1 MAFSRVQNQQCNKFS
16 PVCQK
21 VKMKGIPYFLF
32 ALLVIFSTTDARPE
46 SETILPR
53 RTCNLKY
60 NKGDAIKVYNVP
72 KNCCPKNGKL
82 NMNDMGTRYPMPNSI
97 CGLYYCPVLMMLKG
111 CKYMCN
117 FYKCNQNYGGEKICK
132 QLCGV
137 SQPKISTTTIKPS
150 TASTNITT
158 TKPKPTPDKNVC
170 PVITSVFGCKFVC
183 SNQKVKKCRKYY
195 GGKNNCLAQ
204 CKKKTTIAPST
215 KPPTTSAKPSIPTT
229 KPPASTTKPST
240 AASKSSEKSSAKT
253 TAESVKPNTKKT
265 TKTPKSKT
273 TKAKKPKTTVKPKP
287 KTKL

>member
-1 MAFSRVQNQQCNKFS
+1 M
-16 PVCQK
+16 
-21 VKMKGIPYFLF
+21 G
-32 ALLVIFSTTDARPE
+32 
-46 SETILPR
+46 
-53 RTCNLKY
+53 
-60 NKGDAIKVYNVP
+60 
-72 KNCCPKNGKL
+72 

-137 SQPKISTTTIKPS
+137 SQPKISTTTIRPS

-204 CKKKTTIAPST
+204 CKKKTSVAPKTST
-215 KPPTTSAKPSIPTT
+215 PKQPTTTKPSIPT
-229 KPPASTTKPST
+229 SKPSI
-240 AASKSSEKSSAKT
+240 AASKSTEKSSSKT
-253 TAESVKPNTKKT
+253 TTESVKSNTKTT
-265 TKTPKSKT
+265 TKTTKSKT
-273 TKAKKPKTTVKPKP
+273 TKATKPKTTVKPKNL